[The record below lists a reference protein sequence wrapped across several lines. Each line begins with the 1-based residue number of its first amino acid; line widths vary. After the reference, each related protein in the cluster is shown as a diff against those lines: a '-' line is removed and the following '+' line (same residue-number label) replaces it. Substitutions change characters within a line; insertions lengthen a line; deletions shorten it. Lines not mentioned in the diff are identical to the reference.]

1 MALSKSPDGGCQDHT
16 LTEASVMALTNRH
29 RLRHRPIQSSSS
41 LPQLWLCGS
50 RKGWRACFSSRHRQV
65 QAPWDLARP
74 RSSQEATRCL
84 GARACGAALP
94 IGDRLCGLGR
104 VFSGRYCWTK
114 TLSTKQLGETK
125 SRSLKPRLIAVS
137 WRTVRLATDAEW
149 FGSDGS
155 LLYPFL
161 FIPS

>member
-1 MALSKSPDGGCQDHT
+1 
-16 LTEASVMALTNRH
+16 MALTNRH

-50 RKGWRACFSSRHRQV
+50 RKAGGRVSARAINKCRL
-65 QAPWDLARP
+65 APWDLARP
-74 RSSQEATRCL
+74 RTSQEATRCL

-94 IGDRLCGLGR
+94 IGDRLCGPGP

-125 SRSLKPRLIAVS
+125 SRSLKPRLTAVS
-137 WRTVRLATDAEW
+137 WRTVRLALEFEW